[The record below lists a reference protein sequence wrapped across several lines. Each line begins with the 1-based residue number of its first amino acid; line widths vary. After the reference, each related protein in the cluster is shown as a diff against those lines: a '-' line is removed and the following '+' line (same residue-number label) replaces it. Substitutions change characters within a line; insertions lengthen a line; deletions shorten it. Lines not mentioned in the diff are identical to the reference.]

1 MALLVCNVEDPA
13 QVLSDRTLRE
23 ALRIPFVI
31 PIYPWIPTVSV
42 GFQEGIP
49 LPKTSPAARD
59 AGSQAI
65 SGCFLVP
72 GY

>member
-23 ALRIPFVI
+23 ALRIPFVA
-31 PIYPWIPTVSV
+31 IYPRIATISV

-65 SGCFLVP
+65 SGSFLVT